1 MTTTIL
7 TNSGRYFDFEAPNL
21 HEYGIEDIAQA
32 LSNLCRFNGQCD
44 FFYSVAQH
52 SVGVSHL
59 VPPEYALAGLLHDA
73 AEAYLGDMT
82 APLKARMPDY
92 RKLEARVERAVL
104 AQFGL
109 PETLPPC
116 IKKADLMMLKLER
129 QALFSRDPG
138 GEWETTL
145 GVASAPAYLLPWGYT
160 PSQAR
165 DQFLARFSF
174 ITQGLLR
181 AAS

>member
-1 MTTTIL
+1 MTPTIL
-7 TNSGRYFDFEAPNL
+7 THSGKYFDFTSPES
-21 HEYGIEDIAQA
+21 HKFDIEDIAQA
-32 LSNLCRFNGQCD
+32 LSNICRFNGQCD

-59 VPPEYALAGLLHDA
+59 VPPEHALGGLLHDA
-73 AEAYLGDMT
+73 AEAYLGDVT

-92 RKLEARVERAVL
+92 RKLETRVERAVL

-116 IKKADLMMLKLER
+116 VKKADLMMLKLER
-129 QALFSRDPG
+129 QVLFSRDPG

-145 GVASAPAYLLPWGYT
+145 NVASAPASLLPWGYT

-165 DQFLARFSF
+165 DQFLARFSYINELF
-174 ITQGLLR
+174 RT
-181 AAS
+181 AP